1 MIDLFAS
8 EYGWTVDK
16 ILDLTAKE
24 VVLIQECI
32 HNRYKRQ
39 NDAMEDASKGKGKRS
54 SGKNFDKGQTKE
66 RRESQLLD
74 KYIHRTAKKT

>member
-32 HNRYKRQ
+32 HNRYQRQ
-39 NDAMEDASKGKGKRS
+39 SDAMEEASKGKRS

-66 RRESQLLD
+66 RKEKQLLD